1 MTKQTKSTVLEM
13 RFDPHTIE
21 HLGLRMYS
29 TLPPALAELISNS
42 YDADASEVVIKLIDS
57 TKDASKEIE
66 IYDNGTGLT
75 FDEINAKFLI
85 IGRNRRKDGDTPS
98 PKYKRLPTGKKGL
111 GKLALFGLAKQII
124 IHTVKDGFENE
135 FVLDW
140 DTLIN
145 TSDTY
150 KPQIITAN
158 GTTKERNGTKITLK
172 QLKRVTP
179 FDHESLAD
187 SLSKIFVFSDDFNI
201 IIETSAGDKIVLDN
215 LRKYK
220 SIKTEFEWEIK
231 DEPYIPNKSEYMGK
245 IYGKLITSEKP
256 LSPQSGLRGVTLFS
270 RGKLVNAPEFFS
282 NSTSS
287 HFYQYLTGW
296 LMVDFVDELPDDV
309 ISTNR
314 QSLDWDN
321 PEMQKFRDFLSGLIS
336 QINSDWRKRRKEKK
350 ESEIEKHISST
361 SGIDTANW
369 LGTMPIDV
377 KNVTGRIIE
386 TLNEED
392 TSPEVSVSVIKD
404 IHELIPEYPLLHWRH
419 LHETIREKS
428 KEYYE
433 NRNYYTAFLEAM
445 KKYIHELKQKTGKI
459 QLQDGSV
466 VGAAF
471 SPNNNPLI
479 LDVSSRYKKTD
490 GTEFSDNTRNNVQ
503 RGQHLLS
510 QGIYAAG
517 RDPLSHEEID
527 ELRDSDL
534 FSEMD
539 CLDLLSLLSHLFKR
553 LVNSTKVVSNESN

>member
-1 MTKQTKSTVLEM
+1 MTEQTKSTELEM

-29 TLPPALAELISNS
+29 TLPTALAELISNA
-42 YDADASEVVIKLIDS
+42 YDADAAEVVIKLIEP
-57 TKDASKEIE
+57 KDAPKEIE

-75 FDEINAKFLI
+75 FDEINEKFLI

-98 PKYKRLPTGKKGL
+98 LQYKRLPTGKKGL

-124 IHTVKDGFENE
+124 IHTVKDSFENE
-135 FVLDW
+135 FILDW

-158 GTTKERNGTKITLK
+158 GTTKEKNGTKITLK
-172 QLKRVTP
+172 QLKRITP

-187 SLSKIFVFSDDFNI
+187 NLAKIFVFTDDFKV
-201 IIETSAGDKIVLDN
+201 IIETSAGDKIILDN

-220 SIKTEFEWEIK
+220 SINQEFEWEIK
-231 DEPYIPNKSEYMGK
+231 DEPYIPNSSEYMGK

-296 LMVDFVDELPDDV
+296 LMVDFVDKLPNDV

-321 PEMQKFRDFLSGLIS
+321 PEMQKLRDFLSGLIS
-336 QINSDWRKRRKEKK
+336 QINSDWRKKRKEKK
-350 ESEIEKHISST
+350 EREIEKHISST

-369 LGTMPIDV
+369 LDTMPVDV
-377 KNVTGRIIE
+377 KDVTGRIIE
-386 TLNEED
+386 TLSEED

-404 IHELIPEYPLLHWRH
+404 IHVLIPEYPLLHWRH
-419 LHETIREKS
+419 LHPVIKAQSEKDYQS
-428 KEYYE
+428 Q
-433 NRNYYTAFLEAM
+433 NYYSAFFEAV
-445 KKYIHELKQKTGKI
+445 KKYIGATKDKSASSVPGEDNMLGQIFADKSPVLSTIGDYKKS
-459 QLQDGSV
+459 DGSD
-466 VGAAF
+466 F
-471 SPNNNPLI
+471 RDETQKS
-479 LDVSSRYKKTD
+479 
-490 GTEFSDNTRNNVQ
+490 VQ
-503 RGQHLLS
+503 RGQRLLS
-510 QGIYAAG
+510 QGIWAAG
-517 RDPLSHEEID
+517 RNPVAHEEKE
-527 ELRDSDL
+527 ELRTSDL
-534 FSEMD
+534 FSESD

-553 LVNSTKVVSNESN
+553 LDNSKKVSVP